1 MISAYTIEQI
11 SALRHQLKARK
22 WLKAGLVNQDKHDL
36 IVEAYPSNLYR
47 VKLAMAAL
55 LFLGGTVVVIGLQ
68 LTIAMSF
75 LNELEDLLGF
85 PTLIMG
91 LLVLVFAEWL
101 LIREQC
107 HHRTGMLQAVYLH
120 GLQLLIASSAYFFD
134 DNEIIVV
141 LTAFILSLLAS
152 LRYMDRFALAS
163 ALVCFGVFVF
173 QLFDSFDGMMVY
185 FVPIFLAICYGAAAF
200 WLDRLS
206 KSGEHWM
213 YGDLINAGKLFS
225 LILMYISVN
234 VLVVSSGG
242 NLLMNL
248 DGQLP
253 FAWLFIAL
261 TILLPLTMFYF
272 GWKNRDR
279 ILLNIGGIGAVLS
292 VPSIK
297 LYFEMPT
304 NEFVIAFVG
313 VLLIVT
319 AILLI
324 RYFSAAR
331 NGISSAKEQR
341 QSSSILKILE
351 AAQEFQQGEKPTTD
365 TFGGGEFGGGGAEGK
380 F

>member
-1 MISAYTIEQI
+1 
-11 SALRHQLKARK
+11 
-22 WLKAGLVNQDKHDL
+22 
-36 IVEAYPSNLYR
+36 
-47 VKLAMAAL
+47 
-55 LFLGGTVVVIGLQ
+55 
-68 LTIAMSF
+68 
-75 LNELEDLLGF
+75 
-85 PTLIMG
+85 
-91 LLVLVFAEWL
+91 
-101 LIREQC
+101 
-107 HHRTGMLQAVYLH
+107 MLQAVYLH

-331 NGISSAKEQR
+331 NGISSAKEQG

-351 AAQEFQQGEKPTTD
+351 AAQAFQQGEKPTTD

>member
-22 WLKAGLVNQDKHDL
+22 WLKAGLVNQDQHDL

-47 VKLAMAAL
+47 VKLAMAVL
-55 LFLGGTVVVIGLQ
+55 LFLGGTVGVIGLQ

-75 LNELEDLLGF
+75 LNDLEDMLGF

-107 HHRTGMLQAVYLH
+107 HYRTGLLQAVYLH

-141 LTAFILSLLAS
+141 LIALTLSLLAS

-163 ALVCFGVFVF
+163 AFLCFGVFVF

-185 FVPIFLAICYGAAAF
+185 FVPVFLALCYGAAAF

-213 YGDLINAGKLFS
+213 YRDLINAGKLYS
-225 LILMYISVN
+225 LILMYVSVN

-242 NLLMNL
+242 NWLMNL

-253 FAWLFIAL
+253 FAWLFITL
-261 TILLPLTMFYF
+261 TVLLPATMFYF
-272 GWKNRDR
+272 GWKDRDR
-279 ILLNIGGIGAVLS
+279 ILLNIGGIGVALS
-292 VPSIK
+292 VLSIK

-304 NEFVIAFVG
+304 NEFVMAFVG
-313 VLLIVT
+313 VLLVAA

-324 RYFSAAR
+324 RHFSSAR
-331 NGISSAKEQR
+331 NGISSASGQG
-341 QSSSILKILE
+341 QSTPILKVLE
-351 AAQEFQQGEKPTTD
+351 AAQAFQQGEKPNTD
-365 TFGGGEFGGGGAEGK
+365 TFGGGDFGGGGAEGK